1 LEIIVEIGTLEEQ
14 EQIREELMLFS
25 LIVSRSNSL
34 VNISKVIV
42 PRNFD
47 AKVNELQGTLDYKSN
62 RGIVALARN
71 INLGDSDAIVLSH
84 HLYTSAYCDAQVR
97 LYLSFHEMAHTVNR
111 KMFPQLSDNSGSEGI
126 YLENLYTLF
135 DEYIADRFA
144 LALFDD
150 VISAKTTRW
159 NNFISDFA
167 LGFSSIINNSE
178 YYTKIKNEIDAF
190 RQHGDSGVFLRKIH
204 DDFHSVAISIS
215 HAFAIS
221 DHDSQILSSAGLL
234 QSHFVNEKT
243 LALMNF
249 LKDKYQ
255 EQVYDINDGFELIVE
270 FMTNFGMKFKNIPE
284 GTWCQVL
291 DI

>member
-1 LEIIVEIGTLEEQ
+1 LEIIVEIGTPENQ

-25 LIVSRSNSL
+25 LVVLRSNNL
-34 VNISKVIV
+34 INISKVIV
-42 PRNFD
+42 PRDFD

-71 INLGDSDAIVLSH
+71 VNLGDSDAIVLSPL
-84 HLYTSAYCDAQVR
+84 LYTSAYCDEQVR
-97 LYLSFHEMAHTVNR
+97 LYLSLHEVAHTVNR
-111 KMFPQLSDNSGSEGI
+111 KVFPQLSSNSGSERI

-135 DEYIADRFA
+135 DEYVADRFA

-150 VISAKTTRW
+150 VISTKTTHW
-159 NNFISDFA
+159 NKFISDFA
-167 LGFSSIINNSE
+167 LDFSSLINNSK
-178 YYTKIKNEIDAF
+178 YYTKIKNEIESF
-190 RQHGDSGVFLRKIH
+190 RQHGDSGLFLQRIH
-204 DDFHSVAISIS
+204 EDFHSVAISIN

-221 DHDSQILSSAGLL
+221 DHDSQILSSAVLL

-243 LALMNF
+243 IALMNF
-249 LKDKYQ
+249 FRVKYQ
-255 EQVYDINDGFELIVE
+255 EQVNNINDGFDLIVE

>member
-1 LEIIVEIGTLEEQ
+1 MEIIVEIGTPENQ

-25 LIVSRSNSL
+25 LVVSRSNNL

-42 PRNFD
+42 PKNFD
-47 AKVNELQGTLDYKSN
+47 AKVNELHGTLDYKSN
-62 RGIVALARN
+62 RGIIALARN
-71 INLGDSDAIVLSH
+71 VNLGDSDAIVLSP

-97 LYLSFHEMAHTVNR
+97 LYLSLHEMAHTINR
-111 KMFPQLSDNSGSEGI
+111 KLFPQLSSNSGSEGI

-135 DEYIADRFA
+135 DEYVADRFA

-150 VISAKTTRW
+150 VISTKTTRW
-159 NNFISDFA
+159 NTFISEFA
-167 LGFSSIINNSE
+167 LGFASLINNSQ
-178 YYTKIKNEIDAF
+178 YYTNIRNAIESF
-190 RQHGDSGVFLRKIH
+190 RQHGDSGLFLKEIH
-204 DDFHSVAISIS
+204 EDFHSVVISIS

-221 DHDSQILSSAGLL
+221 DHDSQILSPAVLL

-243 LALMNF
+243 VALMNF
-249 LKDKYQ
+249 FKVKYQ
-255 EQVYDINDGFELIVE
+255 EQAYDINDGFDLIIE
-270 FMTNFGMKFKNIPE
+270 FMTNFGMKFKNVPE